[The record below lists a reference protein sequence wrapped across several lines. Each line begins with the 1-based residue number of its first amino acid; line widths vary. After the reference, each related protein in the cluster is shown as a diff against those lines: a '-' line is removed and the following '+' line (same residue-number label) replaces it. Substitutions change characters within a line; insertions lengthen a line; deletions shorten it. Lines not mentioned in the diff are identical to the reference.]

1 VFFDEKD
8 KLVSA
13 YGVTGIPTKFI
24 LDKQG
29 IGRFMEIGMEEE
41 NKFIEDFTQKIDV
54 LLAD

>member
-1 VFFDEKD
+1 MFFDEKD

-41 NKFIEDFTQKIDV
+41 IKFIEDFTQKIDV